1 MVRTKE
7 GSPSMSPWLDRAG
20 RFSPLK
26 SVVFALLWAPGLWLA
41 WRLAAGQLGPRP
53 LNEVILHTGLWT
65 IRLLLI
71 TLAVTPLRQLLR
83 WPQLVT
89 VRRMIGVA
97 AFAYGAAHLTAFAA
111 DKAFDLGVVVTEI
124 ATRFYLVIGALAL
137 AGLAALAATSTDRM
151 VRRLGGRNWR
161 RLHRLVYAIGIL
173 AAVHFFLQSKLNVAE
188 PIVMAG
194 LLAWLLGYRLRPE
207 ASGQPLRRLAQV
219 AGLSLLVGI
228 ATLGGEFAYYV
239 LAFHADPLRLLAASL
254 SLKAGVRPGWI
265 VLAIGALVTAL
276 AALRTL
282 QVPAKAVV
290 AESA

>member
-1 MVRTKE
+1 MW
-7 GSPSMSPWLDRAG
+7 PWLDRGG

-26 SVVFALLWAPGLWLA
+26 SIVFALLWAPGLWLA

-53 LNEVILHTGLWT
+53 INEVIHQTGLWT

-89 VRRMIGVA
+89 LRRMIGVA
-97 AFAYGAAHLTAFAA
+97 AFAYAAAHLTAFAA
-111 DKAFDLGVVVTEI
+111 DKAFDLGVVATEI
-124 ATRFYLVIGALAL
+124 VSRFYLTIGALAL

-194 LLAWLLGYRLRPE
+194 LLSWLLAYRLLPE
-207 ASGQPLRRLAQV
+207 ARDQPLRRLVQV
-219 AGLSLLVGI
+219 AGLSLLVGVV
-228 ATLGGEFAYYV
+228 TLGGEFAYYA
-239 LAFHADPLRLLAASL
+239 LAFHADPLRLLAATF
-254 SLKAGVRPGWI
+254 SLKAGIRPGWI
-265 VLAIGALVTAL
+265 VLAIGAVVTAL
-276 AALRTL
+276 AATRIA
-282 QVPAKAVV
+282 QRPAKPAV
-290 AESA
+290 ARPA

>member
-1 MVRTKE
+1 MW
-7 GSPSMSPWLDRAG
+7 PWLDRGG

-26 SVVFALLWAPGLWLA
+26 SIVFALLFAPGLWLA
-41 WRLAAGQLGPRP
+41 WRLADGQLGPRP
-53 LNEVILHTGLWT
+53 IDEVIHQTGLWT

-97 AFAYGAAHLTAFAA
+97 AFAYAAAHLTAFAA
-111 DKAFDLGVVVTEI
+111 DKAFDLGLVATEI
-124 ATRFYLVIGALAL
+124 VTRFYLTVGALAL

-194 LLAWLLGYRLRPE
+194 FLAWLLGYRLLPE
-207 ASGQPLRRLAQV
+207 ASGRPLRRLAQV
-219 AGLSLLVGI
+219 AGLGLAVGFL
-228 ATLGGEFAYYV
+228 TLGGEFAYYW
-239 LAFHADPLRLLAASL
+239 LAFHADPLRLLAASV
-254 SLKAGVRPGWI
+254 SLHAGLRPGWI
-265 VLAIGALVTAL
+265 VLAAGMAVTAL
-276 AALRTL
+276 ALVRA
-282 QVPAKAVV
+282 PAKAGRV
-290 AESA
+290 AAARPA

>member
-1 MVRTKE
+1 MW
-7 GSPSMSPWLDRAG
+7 PWLDRGG

-26 SVVFALLWAPGLWLA
+26 SIVFALLWAPGLWLA

-53 LNEVILHTGLWT
+53 INEVIHQTGLWT

-89 VRRMIGVA
+89 VRRMVGVA
-97 AFAYGAAHLTAFAA
+97 AFAYAAAHLTAFAA
-111 DKAFDLGVVVTEI
+111 DKAFDLGMVATEI
-124 ATRFYLVIGALAL
+124 VTRFYLTIGALAL
-137 AGLAALAATSTDRM
+137 AGLTVLAATSTDRM

-173 AAVHFFLQSKLNVAE
+173 GAVHFFLQSKLNVAE

-194 LLAWLLGYRLRPE
+194 LLSWLLAYRLLPE
-207 ASGQPLRRLAQV
+207 ARDQPLRRIAQV
-219 AGLSLLVGI
+219 AGLSLFVGVV
-228 ATLGGEFAYYV
+228 TLGGEFAYYA
-239 LAFHADPLRLLAASL
+239 LAFHADPLRLLAATF
-254 SLKAGVRPGWI
+254 SLKAGIRPGWI

-276 AALRTL
+276 AATRIA
-282 QVPAKAVV
+282 QRRDKGAV
-290 AESA
+290 ARAA

>member
-1 MVRTKE
+1 MW
-7 GSPSMSPWLDRAG
+7 PWLDRGG

-26 SVVFALLWAPGLWLA
+26 SIVFALLFAPGLWLA

-53 LNEVILHTGLWT
+53 INEVILHTGLWT

-97 AFAYGAAHLTAFAA
+97 SFAYAAAHLTAFAA
-111 DKAFDLGVVVTEI
+111 DKAFDLGVVATEI
-124 ATRFYLVIGALAL
+124 VSRFYLTMGALAL

-151 VRRLGGRNWR
+151 VHRLGGRNWR

-194 LLAWLLGYRLRPE
+194 LLSWLLAYRLLPE
-207 ASGQPLRRLAQV
+207 ARDQPLRRLVQV
-219 AGLSLLVGI
+219 AGLSLLVGVV
-228 ATLGGEFAYYV
+228 TLGGEFAYYA
-239 LAFHADPLRLLAASL
+239 LAFHADPLRLLAATF
-254 SLKAGVRPGWI
+254 SLKAGIRPGWI

-276 AALRTL
+276 AATRIAR
-282 QVPAKAVV
+282 QPAKPAV
-290 AESA
+290 ARAA

>member
-7 GSPSMSPWLDRAG
+7 VRPMWPWLDRGG

-26 SVVFALLWAPGLWLA
+26 SIVFALLFAPGLWLA
-41 WRLAAGQLGPRP
+41 WRLAAGQLGPRA

-83 WPQLVT
+83 WPQLVS

-111 DKAFDLGVVVTEI
+111 DKAFDLGVVATEI
-124 ATRFYLVIGALAL
+124 VSRFYLTIGALAL
-137 AGLAALAATSTDRM
+137 TGLAALAATSTDRM
-151 VRRLGGRNWR
+151 VRRLGGRTWR

-173 AAVHFFLQSKLNVAE
+173 GAVHFFLQSKLNVAE

-194 LLAWLLGYRLRPE
+194 LLAWLLGYRLLPE

-219 AGLSLLVGI
+219 ASLGLLVGFL
-228 ATLGGEFAYYV
+228 TLGGELVYYW
-239 LAFHADPLRLLAASL
+239 LAFHADPLRLLVAAF
-254 SLKAGVRPGWI
+254 SLKAGIRPGWI
-265 VLAIGALVTAL
+265 VLAAGLAVTA
-276 AALRTL
+276 AA
-282 QVPAKAVV
+282 
-290 AESA
+290 

>member
-1 MVRTKE
+1 MW
-7 GSPSMSPWLDRAG
+7 PWLDRGG

-26 SVVFALLWAPGLWLA
+26 SIVFALLWAPGLWLA

-53 LNEVILHTGLWT
+53 INEVILHTGLWT

-97 AFAYGAAHLTAFAA
+97 SFAYAAAHLTAFAA
-111 DKAFDLGVVVTEI
+111 DKAFDLGVVATEI
-124 ATRFYLVIGALAL
+124 VSRFYLTIGALAL

-151 VRRLGGRNWR
+151 VHRLGGRNWR

-194 LLAWLLGYRLRPE
+194 LLSWLLAYRLLPE
-207 ASGQPLRRLAQV
+207 ARDQPLRRLVQV
-219 AGLSLLVGI
+219 AGLSLLVGVV
-228 ATLGGEFAYYV
+228 TLGGEFAYYA
-239 LAFHADPLRLLAASL
+239 LAFHADPLRLLAATF
-254 SLKAGVRPGWI
+254 SLKAGSRPGWI

-276 AALRTL
+276 AATRIAR
-282 QVPAKAVV
+282 QPAKPAV
-290 AESA
+290 ARAA

>member
-1 MVRTKE
+1 ML
-7 GSPSMSPWLDRAG
+7 PWLDRAG

-26 SVVFALLWAPGLWLA
+26 SIVFALLFAPALWLA

-53 LNEVILHTGLWT
+53 INEIIHQTGLWT

-111 DKAFDLGVVVTEI
+111 DKAFDLGVVATEI
-124 ATRFYLVIGALAL
+124 ATRFYLTIGAFAL
-137 AGLAALAATSTDRM
+137 VGLAALAATSTDRM

-194 LLAWLLGYRLRPE
+194 LLVWLLGYRLLPD

-219 AGLSLLVGI
+219 AGLSLLVGLV
-228 ATLGGEFAYYV
+228 TLGGELAYYW
-239 LAFHADPLRLLAASL
+239 LAFHADPLRLLAASV
-254 SLKAGVRPGWI
+254 SLKAGIRPGWI
-265 VLAIGALVTAL
+265 VLAITALVTAL
-276 AALRTL
+276 AAARMA
-282 QVPAKAVV
+282 QRRDKGAV
-290 AESA
+290 ARAA

>member
-1 MVRTKE
+1 MW
-7 GSPSMSPWLDRAG
+7 PWLDRGG

-26 SVVFALLWAPGLWLA
+26 SIVFALLFAPGLWLA

-53 LNEVILHTGLWT
+53 INEVIHQTGLWT

-89 VRRMIGVA
+89 VRRMVGVA
-97 AFAYGAAHLTAFAA
+97 AFAYAAAHLTAFAA
-111 DKAFDLGVVVTEI
+111 DKAFDLGMVATEI
-124 ATRFYLVIGALAL
+124 VTRFYLTIGALAL
-137 AGLAALAATSTDRM
+137 AGLTVLAATSTDRM

-194 LLAWLLGYRLRPE
+194 LLSWLLGYRLLPE
-207 ASGQPLRRLAQV
+207 ASGQPLCRLAQV
-219 AGLSLLVGI
+219 AGLSLLVGVV
-228 ATLGGEFAYYV
+228 TLGGEFAYYA
-239 LAFHADPLRLLAASL
+239 LAFHADSLRLLAATF
-254 SLKAGVRPGWI
+254 SLKAGIRPGWI

-276 AALRTL
+276 AAMRTL
-282 QVPAKAVV
+282 RPPAKGAV
-290 AESA
+290 ARAA

>member
-1 MVRTKE
+1 MW
-7 GSPSMSPWLDRAG
+7 PWLDRGG

-26 SVVFALLWAPGLWLA
+26 SIAFALLWAPGLWLA

-53 LNEVILHTGLWT
+53 INEIILHTGLWT

-71 TLAVTPLRQLLR
+71 TLAVTSVRQLLR

-97 AFAYGAAHLTAFAA
+97 AFAYAAAHLTAFAA
-111 DKAFDLGVVVTEI
+111 DKAFDLGVVATEI
-124 ATRFYLVIGALAL
+124 VGRFYLTIGALAL
-137 AGLAALAATSTDRM
+137 AGLAALTATSTDRM
-151 VRRLGGRNWR
+151 VHRLGGRNWR

-194 LLAWLLGYRLRPE
+194 LLSWLLGYRLLPD
-207 ASGQPLRRLAQV
+207 ASGQSLRRLAQV
-219 AGLSLLVGI
+219 AGLGILVGFL
-228 ATLGGEFAYYV
+228 TLGGEFAYYA
-239 LAFHADPLRLLAASL
+239 LAFHADPLRLLAAAF
-254 SLKAGVRPGWI
+254 SLKAGIRPGWI

-276 AALRTL
+276 AAARIAQPHVKT
-282 QVPAKAVV
+282 AIAR
-290 AESA
+290 SA

>member
-1 MVRTKE
+1 ML
-7 GSPSMSPWLDRAG
+7 PWLDRGG

-26 SVVFALLWAPGLWLA
+26 SIVFALLWAPGLWLA

-97 AFAYGAAHLTAFAA
+97 SFAYAAAHLTAFAA
-111 DKAFDLGVVVTEI
+111 DKALDPIVIATEI
-124 ATRFYLVIGALAL
+124 ATRFYLTIGALAL

-173 AAVHFFLQSKLNVAE
+173 AAVHFFLQAKLNVAE

-194 LLAWLLGYRLRPE
+194 FLAWLLGYRLLPD
-207 ASGQPLRRLAQV
+207 ASSQPLRRLAQV
-219 AGLSLLVGI
+219 AGLGLLVGFL
-228 ATLGGEFAYYV
+228 TLGGEFAYYW
-239 LAFHADPLRLLAASL
+239 LAFHADPLRLLAATL
-254 SLKAGVRPGWI
+254 SLKSGIRPGWI
-265 VLAIGALVTAL
+265 VLAITALATAL
-276 AALRTL
+276 AAARTAHPRAK
-282 QVPAKAVV
+282 PAFAR
-290 AESA
+290 SA

>member
-1 MVRTKE
+1 ML
-7 GSPSMSPWLDRAG
+7 PWLDRAD

-26 SVVFALLWAPGLWLA
+26 SVAFALLFAPGLWLA
-41 WRLAAGQLGPRP
+41 WRLAAGQLGPRA
-53 LNEVILHTGLWT
+53 LNELIHQTGLWT

-71 TLAVTPLRQLLR
+71 TLAATPLRQLLR

-97 AFAYGAAHLTAFAA
+97 AFTYGAAHLAAFAA
-111 DKAFDLGVVVTEI
+111 DKAFDLGAVATEI
-124 ATRFYLVIGALAL
+124 VTRFYLTIGAVAL

-194 LLAWLLGYRLRPE
+194 LLSWLLAYRLLPE
-207 ASGQPLRRLAQV
+207 GRDQPLRRLAQV
-219 AGLSLLVGI
+219 AGLSLLVGLL
-228 ATLGGEFAYYV
+228 TLGGELAYYA

-254 SLKAGVRPGWI
+254 SLKAGIRPGWI

-276 AALRTL
+276 ATLRAV
-282 QVPAKAVV
+282 QRPAKAAV
-290 AESA
+290 ARIA

>member
-1 MVRTKE
+1 MW
-7 GSPSMSPWLDRAG
+7 PWLDRGG

-26 SVVFALLWAPGLWLA
+26 SVVFALLFAPGLWLA

-53 LNEVILHTGLWT
+53 INEVIHQTGLWT
-65 IRLLLI
+65 IRLLLV

-97 AFAYGAAHLTAFAA
+97 AFAYAAAHLTAFAA
-111 DKAFDLGVVVTEI
+111 DKAFDLGVVATEI
-124 ATRFYLVIGALAL
+124 VTRFYLTIGALAL
-137 AGLAALAATSTDRM
+137 AGLATLAATSTDRM

-194 LLAWLLGYRLRPE
+194 LLTWLLGYRLLPE
-207 ASGQPLRRLAQV
+207 ANGQPLRRLAQV
-219 AGLSLLVGI
+219 AGLGLFVGVL
-228 ATLGGEFAYYV
+228 TLGGEFAYYALV
-239 LAFHADPLRLLAASL
+239 FHADPLRLLAATF
-254 SLKAGVRPGWI
+254 SLKAGIRPGWV
-265 VLAIGALVTAL
+265 VLAVGALVTAL
-276 AALRTL
+276 SATRIAQR
-282 QVPAKAVV
+282 PAKPAV
-290 AESA
+290 ARAA

>member
-1 MVRTKE
+1 
-7 GSPSMSPWLDRAG
+7 LDRGG

-26 SVVFALLWAPGLWLA
+26 SIVFALLFAPGLWLA

-53 LNEVILHTGLWT
+53 INEVIHQTGLWT

-97 AFAYGAAHLTAFAA
+97 AVAYAVAHLTAFAA
-111 DKAFDLGVVVTEI
+111 DKAFDLGVVATEI
-124 ATRFYLVIGALAL
+124 VTRFYLTIGALAL
-137 AGLAALAATSTDRM
+137 AGLTALAATSTDRM
-151 VRRLGGRNWR
+151 VRRLGGRSWR
-161 RLHRLVYAIGIL
+161 RLHRLVYPTGIL

-194 LLAWLLGYRLRPE
+194 LLTWLLGYRLLPD

-219 AGLSLLVGI
+219 AALGLLVGFL
-228 ATLGGEFAYYV
+228 TLGGEFAYYA
-239 LAFHADPLRLLAASL
+239 LAFHADPLRLLAATF
-254 SLKAGVRPGWI
+254 SLKAGIRPGWI
-265 VLAIGALVTAL
+265 VLAIGTLVTVL
-276 AALRTL
+276 AATRIA
-282 QVPAKAVV
+282 QRPAKPAV
-290 AESA
+290 ARAA